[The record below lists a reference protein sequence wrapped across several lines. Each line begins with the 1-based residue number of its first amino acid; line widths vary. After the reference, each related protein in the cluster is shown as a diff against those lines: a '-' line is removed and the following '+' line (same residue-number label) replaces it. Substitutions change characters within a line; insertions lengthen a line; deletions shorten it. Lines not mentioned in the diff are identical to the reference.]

1 MERLL
6 IDLLLNFM
14 SAEQLYDAL
23 DDPRMVAILIGAMVA
38 VSGALLGTFLLLRH
52 MALTSDAISHT
63 VLLGIVVAFIVMVYG
78 LDQEADIS
86 SPWLIVGAALS
97 GVLTVYLTELIFR
110 SGLVK
115 EDAALGLA
123 FPLLFAIAIIL
134 ISRYADDIHLD
145 EDTVMVGEIGVAW
158 ANANEHC
165 FANCE
170 EVVITPDH
178 PKAETGRQC
187 INCKPSGPYSPRD
200 PEAIF
205 KEICSNCGTYPA
217 SIAYTRGYIDTA
229 PQIVLWPRAITTMGV
244 ITLVNALFVLL
255 LYKEL
260 KLATFD
266 AGLAAALGF
275 RPGLLHYALMAL
287 VSVTAVGAFD
297 AVGAV
302 LVVAFFI
309 VPAATAYLLTDR
321 LWRMLVLSSFIGALA
336 AYTGYDLARGDF
348 LGIYNLDKL
357 LVFLDKHV
365 LDLGGNTTWN
375 VHIASAMVM
384 MTGFFFLLAWVV
396 SPRYGLVSNTIRRMV
411 QRRRFREQLLLM
423 HIHNHENTENANR
436 ELALDTLHMHLNWS
450 ENHLKRMVARL
461 RSRNLVRVQNN
472 LVIMTDRG
480 ERLLQKIMQERIS
493 A

>member
-6 IDLLLNFM
+6 IEFLLKFM
-14 SAEQLYDAL
+14 SAEQLYDVL
-23 DDPRMVAILIGAMVA
+23 DDPRTVAIMIGMMVA

-52 MALTSDAISHT
+52 MSLTSDAISHT
-63 VLLGIVVAFIVMVYG
+63 VLLGIVVAFIIMVYG
-78 LDQEADIS
+78 LNQEADIS
-86 SPWLIVGAALS
+86 SPFLIIGAALS
-97 GVLTVYLTELIFR
+97 GVLTVYLTELLFR

-123 FPLLFAIAIIL
+123 FPLLFAVAIIL

-165 FANCE
+165 LENCE
-170 EVVITPDH
+170 EVTITPDH
-178 PKAETGRQC
+178 PNAKVGREC
-187 INCKPSGPYSPRD
+187 INCKPNGVYSPRD
-200 PEAIF
+200 DGAVFE
-205 KEICSNCGTYPA
+205 ETCSNCGTYPA

-229 PQIVLWPRAITTMGV
+229 PEIVLWPRALTTMGM
-244 ITLVNALFVLL
+244 ITLVNFLFILL

-275 RPGLLHYALMAL
+275 RPGVLHYALMAL

-309 VPAATAYLLTDR
+309 VPAATAYILTDR
-321 LWRMLVLSSFIGALA
+321 LWAMLALSSIIGALS
-336 AYTGYDLARGDF
+336 AYWGYDLARGDF
-348 LGIYNLDKL
+348 FGIYNVDKL
-357 LVFLDKHV
+357 LKFLDKHI

-375 VHIASAMVM
+375 VNIASAMVM
-384 MTGFFFLLAWVV
+384 MTGVFFLIAWVI
-396 SPRYGLVSNTIRRMV
+396 SPRYGLVSNLIRRRL
-411 QRRRFREQLLLM
+411 QRQRFGEQMLLM
-423 HIHNHENTENANR
+423 HIRNHENTDTALQ
-436 ELALDTLHMHLNWS
+436 ELSLSTLHEHLNWS
-450 ENHLKRMVARL
+450 KGRLQRMIMNL
-461 RSRNLVRVQNN
+461 RTRNLVRLENDMVM
-472 LVIMTDRG
+472 MTERG
-480 ERLLQKIMQERIS
+480 EKHLQKFMQERAS
-493 A
+493 V